1 MAESIFDQG
10 DLLRVT
16 NTITDPLNSD
26 AAVDPT
32 ALTVNIRDPSGNV
45 ESKVYGTDLEVVRSS
60 TGVYYIDVNL
70 DEPGRW
76 WARWVATGTG
86 QCVGEQHW
94 KVKTPYWVW

>member
-32 ALTVNIRDPSGNV
+32 ALRA
-45 ESKVYGTDLEVVRSS
+45 S
-60 TGVYYIDVNL
+60 T
-70 DEPGRW
+70 
-76 WARWVATGTG
+76 TST
-86 QCVGEQHW
+86 
-94 KVKTPYWVW
+94 